1 MILSY
6 GRKLQVT
13 QGVPMHFPMKKMLFI
28 LLGGAALA
36 ASVVGLRAQV
46 QQAEFDVKFKSFDKN
61 ADGIISGDEM
71 NGARYLPKLDLNK
84 DGKLTR
90 EEAMEAVQKLGK
102 PSGGPATG
110 VGDMLTEGVFKRMD
124 KNGDGK
130 LSAEELPNKKWFNG
144 LDANKDGYVTLEE
157 AKDVVATLRKSSGS
171 GTSSRQA
178 SSTPIKPA
186 SEDPTF
192 KEAPGQLKGAEHG
205 VGRMVADTTLK
216 TLAGADLKLS
226 SAAGKNGLV
235 IALFSATCPLSGKLA
250 PETARLEKELKEKGV
265 GMLLV
270 NAPPGQ
276 KPEEAAKFIADHKLT
291 SLAAS
296 DADGK
301 LSQQLAATTT
311 TEVFLLDAARTLV
324 YRGALNDQYGL
335 GYAKDAPQHHY
346 LRDAVAAMLRGEPAD
361 VVATSAPGCALDL
374 PKEKAI
380 ATTAATYHRDIARIM
395 QANCVECH
403 HKGGVG
409 PFALDSYEDVIEH
422 AGMIRKQVERGA
434 MPPWFAAPLEGR
446 AHSPWSN
453 DRSLSERDRT
463 DLLAW
468 LGSNRPKGDVAD
480 APKPRVFQG
489 EWTIG
494 KPDAIITGT
503 RAVSV
508 KAEGT
513 MPYQHVTVTTD
524 FPEDRWV
531 RGYEILPTAREVV
544 HHVIV
549 SVFEKGSRVSQGGEE
564 GAQGYWAAYVPG
576 NTRQIYPEGFARKLP
591 AGATVS
597 FQIHYTP
604 NGKAVEDTMRMGLL
618 FAKEPPKYV
627 IHTTGLPNARI
638 SIPPGEANHVETAT
652 RKLPTDVNVM
662 AWMAHLHVRGKA
674 FKFEV
679 TLPDGKTETLL
690 DIPKYDFNW
699 QLRYD
704 YAIPHFLP
712 RGSIIKITAVY
723 DNSSGNPANPD
734 PTKTVRW
741 GQQTFDEMMI
751 GYMEHYTPL
760 NPEVAAK

>member
-13 QGVPMHFPMKKMLFI
+13 QRVPMHLPMKKVLFI
-28 LLGGAALA
+28 LLGSAALA
-36 ASVVGLRAQV
+36 VSVAGLRAQA
-46 QQAEFDVKFKSFDKN
+46 QLTEFDEKFKAFDQN
-61 ADGIISGDEM
+61 SDGIISGDEM
-71 NGARYLPKLDLNK
+71 NGAKYLPRLDLNK

-90 EEAMEAVQKLGK
+90 DEALEAVQKMRKL
-102 PSGGPATG
+102 SGNAPAG
-110 VGDMLTEGVFKRMD
+110 GGDEPTPVLFKRLD
-124 KNGDGK
+124 TNSDGR
-130 LSAEELPNKKWFNG
+130 LTAEELPNQKWFNG
-144 LDANKDGYVTLEE
+144 LDTDKDGSVTLEE
-157 AKDVVATLRKSSGS
+157 AEKVIATLRKRGS
-171 GTSSRQA
+171 TGSAATA
-178 SSTPIKPA
+178 GPVKPA
-186 SEDPTF
+186 SEDPSF
-192 KEAPGQLKGAEHG
+192 KEAPELLKGSDHG
-205 VGRMVADTTLK
+205 VGRMMADLALK
-216 TLAGADLKLS
+216 TLKGNEIKLS

-235 IALFSATCPLSGKLA
+235 IALFSASCPISGKLA
-250 PETARLEKELKEKGV
+250 PETARLEASLKEQGV

-276 KPEEAAKFIADHKLT
+276 KAEEIERFIADHKLV
-291 SLAAS
+291 SPVAA

-301 LSQQLAATTT
+301 LAKQLAATTT

-335 GYAKDAPQHHY
+335 GYAKDMPQHHY
-346 LRDAVAAMLRGEPAD
+346 LRDAVAAMLRGEPAEL
-361 VVATSAPGCALDL
+361 VATSAPGCALDL
-374 PKEKAI
+374 PPQQGSASMPV
-380 ATTAATYHRDIARIM
+380 TYHRDIARIM
-395 QANCVECH
+395 EANCVECH

-409 PFALDSYEDVIEH
+409 PFALDSYEAVIEH

-446 AHSPWSN
+446 AHSPWIN

-468 LGSNRPKGDVAD
+468 LSADRAKGDIAD
-480 APKPRVFQG
+480 APKPRAFPS
-489 EWTIG
+489 EWSIG
-494 KPDAIITGT
+494 KPDAIIAG
-503 RAVSV
+503 AKPISV

-531 RGYEILPTAREVV
+531 RGYEILPSAREVV

-549 SVFEKGSRVSQGGEE
+549 SVHEKGSKVRGGGDE
-564 GAQGYWAAYVPG
+564 GAEGYWAAYVPG
-576 NTRQIYPEGFARKLP
+576 NTKQIYPEGFARKLP
-591 AGATVS
+591 AGATVR

-604 NGKAVEDTMRMGLL
+604 NGKAVEDTIRMGLL
-618 FAKEPPKYV
+618 FSEAPPKYV
-627 IHTTGLPNARI
+627 VHTTGLSNTRL
-638 SIPPGEANHVETAT
+638 SIPPGEAGHVEVAQRT
-652 RKLPTDVNVM
+652 LPVDVNVM
-662 AWMAHLHVRGKA
+662 AWMAHMHVRGKA

-704 YAIPHFLP
+704 YAVPHFLP
-712 RGSIIKITAVY
+712 RGSKVKITAVY
-723 DNSSGNPANPD
+723 DNSAGNPANPD

-760 NPEVAAK
+760 NPEVAEVRK

>member
-13 QGVPMHFPMKKMLFI
+13 QYVPMHFPMKKALSI
-28 LLGGAALA
+28 LLGGAVLTG
-36 ASVVGLRAQV
+36 SVVALRAQA
-46 QQAEFDVKFKSFDKN
+46 QQAEFDEKFKAFDQN

-71 NGARYLPKLDLNK
+71 NGARYLPQLDLNK

-90 EEAMEAVQKLGK
+90 EEALEAVQKMRKFAGNA
-102 PSGGPATG
+102 PTSGIGNEPTSG
-110 VGDMLTEGVFKRMD
+110 LFKRLD

-130 LSAEELPNKKWFNG
+130 LTAEELPNKKWFNG
-144 LDANKDGYVTLEE
+144 LDSDKDGYVTLDE
-157 AKDVVATLRKSSGS
+157 AEKGVAALRKRGGSSS
-171 GTSSRQA
+171 TA
-178 SSTPIKPA
+178 SSDPIKPA

-192 KEAPGQLKGAEHG
+192 KEAPEQLKGAEHG
-205 VGRMVADTTLK
+205 VGRMVADMTMK
-216 TLAGADLKLS
+216 TLQGADIKLS
-226 SAAGKNGLV
+226 GAAGKNGLV
-235 IALFSATCPLSGKLA
+235 VALFSATCPISGKLA

-265 GMLLV
+265 GLLLV

-276 KPEEAAKFIADHKLT
+276 KSEDAAKFISDHKLT
-291 SLAAS
+291 SPAAS

-301 LSQQLAATTT
+301 LSQLLAATTT
-311 TEVFLLDAARTLV
+311 TEVFLLDPARTLV

-335 GYAKDAPQHHY
+335 GYSKDAPLHHY
-346 LRDAVAAMLRGEPAD
+346 LRDAVAAMLRGEPPD

-374 PKEKAI
+374 PKITAI
-380 ATTAATYHRDIARIM
+380 ASTPATYHRDIARIM

-409 PFALDSYEDVIEH
+409 PFALDAYEDVIEH

-434 MPPWFAAPLEGR
+434 MPPWFAAPLEGK
-446 AHSPWSN
+446 AHSPWAN

-468 LGSNRPKGDVAD
+468 LASSDRPKGDVAD
-480 APKPRVFQG
+480 APKPRVYQG

-494 KPDAIITGT
+494 KPDAIIAGA
-503 RAVSV
+503 RPVSI

-549 SVFEKGSRVSQGGEE
+549 SVHEKGSRARDGGDE
-564 GAQGYWAAYVPG
+564 GSQGYWAAYVPG
-576 NTRQIYPEGFARKLP
+576 NTWQIYPEGFARKLP

-604 NGKAVEDTMRMGLL
+604 NGKAVEDTIRMGLL
-618 FAKEPPKYV
+618 FSKSPPKYV

-652 RKLPTDVNVM
+652 RKLPVDVNVM

-674 FKFEV
+674 FKFEA

-704 YAIPHFLP
+704 YAKPHFLP
-712 RGSIIKITAVY
+712 RGSTIKITAVY
-723 DNSSGNPANPD
+723 DNSAANPANPD